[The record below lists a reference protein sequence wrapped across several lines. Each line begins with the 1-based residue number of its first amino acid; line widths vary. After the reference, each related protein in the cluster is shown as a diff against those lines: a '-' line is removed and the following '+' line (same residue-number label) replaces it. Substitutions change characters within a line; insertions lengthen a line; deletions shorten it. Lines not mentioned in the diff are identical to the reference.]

1 MENTSGLLR
10 DVYTLLQSYT
20 TKRPGRSLKA
30 MLKRGGI
37 EEIEPP
43 TQDEIEARI
52 GVVRPNNTMYRADKQ
67 TLSLVEPMAG
77 GALQDELQ
85 KMKYS
90 IFAFML
96 VAILIAADGNLHGDT
111 DTIGFLKEAFV
122 NISITGLFSVLW
134 AKTRE
139 VGREVQREKNREQLE
154 LHQRWVE
161 RYEREERARLE
172 LILDEEAVGWEAVRR
187 KFHRDE
193 PDNTKWIFELY
204 NRPMMG
210 ELEIELE
217 YQNGELSTLKVDPIS
232 QATFEDGE
240 IVAVLEGKTQ
250 QPYKLQG
257 LEAWFAMR
265 KANDLPFTHPSG
277 RNVIGKQ
284 DVTLYKI
291 KLGSVKSE
299 GGTRKTRRTK
309 KKSYKGSKQK
319 K

>member
-1 MENTSGLLR
+1 MEKTTDLLR
-10 DVYTLLQSYT
+10 DTYYLLQSYT
-20 TKRPGRSLKA
+20 TKTPGPSLKSK
-30 MLKRGGI
+30 LKRAGI
-37 EEIEPP
+37 EEIPAPSQE
-43 TQDEIEARI
+43 EINERI
-52 GVVRPNNTMYRADKQ
+52 GIVKENTPLERFNQAS
-67 TLSLVEPMAG
+67 LPLVEPMVG
-77 GALQDELQ
+77 GDIRDELK
-85 KMKYS
+85 KMKFS

-96 VAILIAADGNLHGDT
+96 IAILLAADANLHGDGN
-111 DTIGFLKEAFV
+111 TIGFLKDAFV
-122 NISITGLFSVLW
+122 NLSITGLISALW
-134 AKTRE
+134 AKTGE

-161 RYEREERARLE
+161 RYEREERERLE

-193 PDNTKWIFELY
+193 HDNTKWIFELY

-265 KANDLPFTHPSG
+265 KANGLPFTHPSG
-277 RNVIGKQ
+277 RNVISKQ

-299 GGTRKTRRTK
+299 GGTRKTRKTK
-309 KKSYKGSKQK
+309 KKSRKFSKT
-319 K
+319 